1 MVLMAWRAPNH
12 VMSRKSRISLL
23 AGTTGLHALDTLP
36 VVDDSG
42 SLAARS
48 ALAARL
54 SALIEEHTRN
64 ESPLAAM
71 PAVVPRTLTLIR
83 RYRLRRL
90 PLDHLIR
97 ALAALDQHV
106 EIVVRARQED
116 EGGIVV
122 PVEECGRCA
131 Q

>member
-1 MVLMAWRAPNH
+1 
-12 VMSRKSRISLL
+12 MSHKARISLL
-23 AGTTGLHALDTLP
+23 AGTGLQALDTLP

-54 SALIEEHTRN
+54 SALIEERTHG

-97 ALAALDQHV
+97 ALVALDQHV
-106 EIVVRARQED
+106 
-116 EGGIVV
+116 
-122 PVEECGRCA
+122 
-131 Q
+131 